1 MNTRT
6 QIHIHTQTK
15 IAKQNQKKK
24 KNPEKLFVPYIISH
38 SLGKENQSY

>member
-24 KNPEKLFVPYIISH
+24 NPEKLFVPYLISH

>member
-15 IAKQNQKKK
+15 IEKQNQKKK
-24 KNPEKLFVPYIISH
+24 NPENLFVPYLISH